1 MADAQH
7 EFRGWQ
13 GRLASI
19 VRCWLPNIELFGRI
33 MLNDTPNH
41 LYTPMSRR
49 TRHQDRLLKEQDTV
63 GMQRAE
69 RRELEEMASR
79 KKVEASRV
87 RAQRGLSLEH
97 KPEEADTRPQRIARA
112 GKPLKR
118 P

>member
-1 MADAQH
+1 
-7 EFRGWQ
+7 
-13 GRLASI
+13 
-19 VRCWLPNIELFGRI
+19 
-33 MLNDTPNH
+33 
-41 LYTPMSRR
+41 
-49 TRHQDRLLKEQDTV
+49 
-63 GMQRAE
+63 MQRAE